1 MEPGGHNFTPLKDTN
16 PKANPD
22 ERYKA
27 LAGGPLFALASPDG
41 LHWKMMQQEPVI
53 TEGAFDSQNLAFYD
67 PLRKLY
73 VCYLRDFR
81 GGVRLIRTCTSQ
93 DFIHWTKPKWL
104 SFGKAPKEQLYT
116 NSITPYFRAP
126 HIYMGFP
133 KRFMPERKVVADYKE
148 PGVSD
153 AVFMTSR
160 DGLRFHR
167 WPEAFLR
174 PGPDIENWTDRN
186 NHIAY
191 GIVPMSAEE
200 ISLYALEHYQHPTN
214 RIRRLSLRTDGFVSV
229 HADAAGGEMVTR
241 PLTFAGREL
250 VINYST
256 SGAGSLRAEI
266 QGEDGR
272 AIRGFALADCPEIYG
287 DQIDQV
293 VAWKGGS
300 DVSALQGKPV
310 RLRFRL
316 KDADLYS
323 VRFR

>member
-1 MEPGGHNFTPLKDTN
+1 
-16 PKANPD
+16 
-22 ERYKA
+22 
-27 LAGGPLFALASPDG
+27 
-41 LHWKMMQQEPVI
+41 
-53 TEGAFDSQNLAFYD
+53 
-67 PLRKLY
+67 
-73 VCYLRDFR
+73 
-81 GGVRLIRTCTSQ
+81 
-93 DFIHWTKPKWL
+93 
-104 SFGKAPKEQLYT
+104 
-116 NSITPYFRAP
+116 
-126 HIYMGFP
+126 
-133 KRFMPERKVVADYKE
+133 
-148 PGVSD
+148 
-153 AVFMTSR
+153 
-160 DGLRFHR
+160 
-167 WPEAFLR
+167 
-174 PGPDIENWTDRN
+174 
-186 NHIAY
+186 
-191 GIVPMSAEE
+191 MSAEE